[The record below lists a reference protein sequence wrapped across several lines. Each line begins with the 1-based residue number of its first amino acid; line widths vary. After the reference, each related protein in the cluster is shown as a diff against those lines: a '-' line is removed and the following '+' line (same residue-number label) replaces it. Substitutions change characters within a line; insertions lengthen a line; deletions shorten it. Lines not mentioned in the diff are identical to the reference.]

1 MKQNHSHINWPAFF
15 IWIIYPATLY
25 IGLAF
30 LLLCLLSSCATQ
42 KETHRSR
49 VITADTLAT
58 ELQADT
64 HVSDNRQYIDSL
76 VTAMF
81 QRHISETT
89 QSEQEQETVNET
101 ITTTRDSL
109 GREQRTEQRTINRTA
124 SRQQQQREEQLQQQY
139 QAQLIAYQEQ
149 MDSMFHSLERKMESH
164 YSDSSRQDKNVK
176 MTASE
181 PRFWRNAK
189 TIAFIF
195 LIGIVFYLTRHIWKP
210 LLIKMK
216 MTIKNKL
223 DKNTAVKNT

>member
-1 MKQNHSHINWPAFF
+1 MFALTSFVM
-15 IWIIYPATLY
+15 IWAVIITICIL
-25 IGLAF
+25 
-30 LLLCLLSSCATQ
+30 LLSSCATQ
-42 KETHRSR
+42 KETHRSH
-49 VITADTLAT
+49 VITADTLTT

-89 QSEQEQETVNET
+89 QSEHEQESVTET

-149 MDSMFHSLERKMESH
+149 IDSLYHSLEQKMQIH
-164 YSDSSRQDKNVK
+164 WSDSSQTDKTSK
-176 MTASE
+176 PAATE
-181 PRFWRNAK
+181 PWYKRWWNNIQTFAVLML
-189 TIAFIF
+189 IVAF
-195 LIGIVFYLTRHIWKP
+195 FYFARRIWWP
-210 LLIKMK
+210 LLKK
-216 MTIKNKL
+216 
-223 DKNTAVKNT
+223 